1 MVDKKSMYLLDSN
14 ILIDFLNGD
23 KKIGDWINTEKSIS
37 TLFPFA
43 ISIVGRIE
51 VLSDK
56 KLTEKQAI
64 ELEKF
69 LDTFDTFSI
78 SDEIARL
85 AAMIRREKVLTLG
98 DAIIAATAIIRKRT
112 LVTKDKSFAKKVSN
126 LVEILSI

>member
-1 MVDKKSMYLLDSN
+1 MYLLDSN
-14 ILIDFLNGD
+14 IIIGFLNGD
-23 KKIGDWINTEKSIS
+23 KKIGDWMNKEKSNS
-37 TLFPFA
+37 SLFAFA
-43 ISIVGRIE
+43 ISTIGRIE

-56 KLTEKQAI
+56 KITERQAI

-69 LDTFDTFSI
+69 LDTFDSLPI

-85 AAMIRREKVLTLG
+85 AAMLRREKVLTLG

-112 LVTKDKSFAKKVSN
+112 LVTRDKSFAKKVSN

>member
-1 MVDKKSMYLLDSN
+1 MYLLDSN
-14 ILIDFLNGD
+14 IIIDFLNGD
-23 KKIGDWINTEKSIS
+23 KKIGDWMNKEKSTS
-37 TLFPFA
+37 GLFLFA
-43 ISIVGRIE
+43 ISTVVRIE

-69 LDTFDTFSI
+69 LDTFDSLSI

-85 AAMIRREKVLTLG
+85 AATLRREKVLTLG

-112 LVTKDKSFAKKVSN
+112 LVTRDRSFAKKVSN
-126 LVEILSI
+126 LMEVLSL

>member
-1 MVDKKSMYLLDSN
+1 MYILDSN
-14 ILIDFLNGD
+14 IVIDFLNGD
-23 KKIGDWINTEKSIS
+23 KRIGNWMNKEKSS
-37 TLFPFA
+37 SGLFPFA

-69 LDTFDTFSI
+69 LDAFDSFSI

-85 AAMIRREKVLTLG
+85 AAMLRREKVLTLG
-98 DAIIAATAIIRKRT
+98 DAIIAATAIVRKRT
-112 LVTKDKSFAKKVSN
+112 LVTRDKSFSKKVKN
-126 LVEILSI
+126 LVEIISI